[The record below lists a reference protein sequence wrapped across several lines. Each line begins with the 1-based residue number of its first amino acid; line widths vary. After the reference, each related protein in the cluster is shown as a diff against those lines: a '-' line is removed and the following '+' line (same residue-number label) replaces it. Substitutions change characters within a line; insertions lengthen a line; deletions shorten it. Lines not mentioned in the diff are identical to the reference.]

1 MLVLDKNL
9 NVIEFNPICE
19 KLFNIE
25 ANEIL
30 NKPISTI
37 IQDDIFKEVKKNKTD
52 VVFHNVHYPEY
63 EISLLQN
70 IIHIE
75 NEDAIL
81 AIMTDITAEEK
92 KVEKN
97 L

>member
-1 MLVLDKNL
+1 MKSYL
-9 NVIEFNPICE
+9 
-19 KLFNIE
+19 IE

-37 IQDDIFKEVKKNKTD
+37 IQDDIFKEVKKQNRRGFPQCT
-52 VVFHNVHYPEY
+52 YPEY

-75 NEDAIL
+75 NEDAF
-81 AIMTDITAEEK
+81 
-92 KVEKN
+92 
-97 L
+97 